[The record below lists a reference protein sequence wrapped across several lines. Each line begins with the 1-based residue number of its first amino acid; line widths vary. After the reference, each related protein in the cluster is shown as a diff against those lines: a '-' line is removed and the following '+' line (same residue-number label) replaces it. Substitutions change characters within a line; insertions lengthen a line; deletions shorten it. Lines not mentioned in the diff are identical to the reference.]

1 MSGIQERREK
11 ETEKENEKMPVNMV
25 HVPIVEPQKVEPVEV
40 DTEVH
45 VKPLDLKPV
54 TVTFQKYKPV
64 KIQLND
70 KVPDLSAL
78 LRDKTE

>member
-1 MSGIQERREK
+1 MGEDKVKIVNIPLY
-11 ETEKENEKMPVNMV
+11 ETEK
-25 HVPIVEPQKVEPVEV
+25 VEPKPV

-45 VKPLDLKPV
+45 VKPLNLDLKPV
-54 TVTFQKYKPV
+54 TVTFQQYKPV

-70 KVPDLSAL
+70 KVPDLSSL

>member
-1 MSGIQERREK
+1 MAEDKVKVVNIPLY
-11 ETEKENEKMPVNMV
+11 ETEK
-25 HVPIVEPQKVEPVEV
+25 VEPKPV

-45 VKPLDLKPV
+45 VKPLKLEPV
-54 TVTFQKYKPV
+54 VVTFQEYKPV

>member
-1 MSGIQERREK
+1 MPEERKDK
-11 ETEKENEKMPVNMV
+11 ETEMPVNVV
-25 HVPIVEPQKVEPVEV
+25 HVPMVEPQKVETIEV

-45 VKPLDLKPV
+45 VKPLNLDLKPV
-54 TVTFQKYKPV
+54 TVTFQEYKPV

>member
-11 ETEKENEKMPVNMV
+11 ETEKGNEKMPIIV
-25 HVPIVEPQKVEPVEV
+25 HVPIVESQKVEPVEV

-54 TVTFQKYKPV
+54 TVTFQEYKPV

-70 KVPDLSAL
+70 KVPDLSAF

>member
-1 MSGIQERREK
+1 MPEERKDK
-11 ETEKENEKMPVNMV
+11 ETEMPVNVV
-25 HVPIVEPQKVEPVEV
+25 HVPMVEPQKVEATEV

-54 TVTFQKYKPV
+54 TVTFQEYKPV

-70 KVPDLSAL
+70 KVPDLSSL
-78 LRDKTE
+78 LRDKTK